1 MHIDN
6 FDTSLVKFT
15 LQGGHFKSR
24 HRRIVIIIEILK
36 YDQFSSFKF
45 LLLLYYLLVS
55 LKKKQTKK
63 KKVSENKVNDIDD
76 YYERN

>member
-6 FDTSLVKFT
+6 FGTSLVKFT

-55 LKKKQTKK
+55 LKKNKPKK
-63 KKVSENKVNDIDD
+63 KKSLKTK
-76 YYERN
+76 